1 MQGLLFDSRFR
12 SYVFRTGTGA
22 CPYAELAVA
31 SCTPF
36 MPLNG
41 LSPCTPFV
49 PFVPFV
55 AKIPSYISPL
65 VSPVSRLLKAD
76 RRGLMAQREV
86 CPAFPAIHAC

>member
-31 SCTPF
+31 S
-36 MPLNG
+36 
-41 LSPCTPFV
+41 CTPFV